1 MAKRSWILVLVLI
14 PLLAF
19 SACAPQPTAP
29 AEPAEPVVDTAAIEE
44 AEAQIADLEAQ
55 LADAEAS
62 GEASAEELAVLQA
75 QLEEAQA
82 AAAEAQAAAEAA
94 AAAAAGP
101 DDTAGLSLEGKT
113 IGVAIVGT
121 DHFWDREAFNSA
133 LATVEELGGTAI
145 GVDAERDDQK
155 HVANHENLMAQEPDA
170 IISIL
175 GSGELMEPVFQ
186 QISEAGIPLFT
197 VDHPSPYSINNS
209 TSDNYYMGVA
219 IGRIMA
225 SELGFQG
232 RVAIFH
238 GFGAVDICRIRYDM
252 WRYVIDDTD
261 IEVIEPFLQDVVPN
275 TQEDARQKVADLLQ
289 QYPEGELDAIHV
301 ACWDIP
307 AIGAV
312 QAIEEAGRTDVKV
325 FGLDAGPET
334 LEILMEPDSP
344 LAGDVA
350 QLPALIARTSVLNV
364 ARYLAGEEVPP
375 TSYVDVIPVTKD
387 NAAQVIEELGY

>member
-1 MAKRSWILVLVLI
+1 MVKRSWILVLALI
-14 PLLAF
+14 LVLAF

-44 AEAQIADLEAQ
+44 AESQIADLETQ
-55 LADAEAS
+55 LAEAEAS
-62 GEASAEELAVLQA
+62 GEASAEELADLQA

-82 AAAEAQAAAEAA
+82 AAEAAQAAAP
-94 AAAAAGP
+94 AGP

-133 LATVEELGGTAI
+133 VATVEELGGTAI

-175 GSGELMEPVFQ
+175 GSGELMDPVFQ

-209 TSDNYYMGVA
+209 TSDNYFMGTS

-225 SELGFQG
+225 SELGFEG
-232 RVAIFH
+232 RVAVFN
-238 GFGAVDICRIRYDM
+238 GFSAVDICRIRYDM

-312 QAIEEAGRTDVKV
+312 QAIEEAGRADVKV
-325 FGLDAGPET
+325 FGVDAGPET
-334 LEILMEPDSP
+334 LEILMEADSP

-350 QLPALIARTSVLNV
+350 QLPAQIARTSVLNV

-375 TSYVDVIPVTKD
+375 TSYVDVIPITKD
-387 NAAQVIEELGY
+387 NAAQVFEELGY

>member
-1 MAKRSWILVLVLI
+1 MAKKLWIMSLLLVSALVL
-14 PLLAF
+14 A
-19 SACAPQPTAP
+19 ACAPQPAAP
-29 AEPAEPVVDTAAIEE
+29 AEGPA
-44 AEAQIADLEAQ
+44 
-55 LADAEAS
+55 
-62 GEASAEELAVLQA
+62 AEEP
-75 QLEEAQA
+75 
-82 AAAEAQAAAEAA
+82 AAE
-94 AAAAAGP
+94 GP
-101 DDTAGLSLEGKT
+101 APASDTAGLSLEGKT
-113 IGVAIVGT
+113 IGVAVVGT

-133 LATVEELGGTAI
+133 IATIEELGGTAI

-175 GSGELMEPVFQ
+175 GSGDLMEPVFKE
-186 QISEAGIPLFT
+186 ISDAGIPLFT
-197 VDHPSPYSINNS
+197 VDHPSQYSVNNS
-209 TSDNYYMGVA
+209 TSDNYYMGAA
-219 IGRIMA
+219 IGRIMVT
-225 SELGFQG
+225 ELGFRG
-232 RVAIFH
+232 RVAVFH
-238 GFGAVDICRIRYDM
+238 GFGGVDICRIRYDM

-289 QYPEGELDAIHV
+289 QYPPGELDAIHV
-301 ACWDIP
+301 SCWDIP

-334 LEILMEPDSP
+334 LEIMMEPDSP

-364 ARYLAGEEVPP
+364 ARYFAGQELPP
-375 TSYVDVIPVTKD
+375 TSFVDVIPVTKAD
-387 NAAQVIEELGY
+387 AAAVYEELGYGEE

>member
-1 MAKRSWILVLVLI
+1 
-14 PLLAF
+14 LAF

-29 AEPAEPVVDTAAIEE
+29 AEPAEPVADTEAIEE
-44 AEAQIADLEAQ
+44 AEAQIADLETQ
-55 LADAEAS
+55 LAEAEAS
-62 GEASAEELAVLQA
+62 GEASAEELADLQA

-82 AAAEAQAAAEAA
+82 AAEAAQAAAE

-101 DDTAGLSLEGKT
+101 DDTAGLSLEGMT
-113 IGVAIVGT
+113 VGVAIVGT

-133 LATVEELGGTAI
+133 VATVEELGGTAI

-175 GSGELMEPVFQ
+175 GSGELMDPVFQ

-209 TSDNYYMGVA
+209 TSDNYTMGTA

-225 SELGFQG
+225 SELGFEG
-232 RVAIFH
+232 RVAVFH
-238 GFGAVDICRIRYDM
+238 GFSAVDICRIRYDT

-289 QYPEGELDAIHV
+289 QYPEGELDGIHV
-301 ACWDIP
+301 SCWDIP

-334 LEILMEPDSP
+334 LEIMMEADSP

-350 QLPALIARTSVLNV
+350 QLPAQIARTSVLNV

-387 NAAQVIEELGY
+387 NAAQVFEELGY